1 MTSVKINMNIPTHMV
16 ASIEAHG
23 GLDYLQSIQFTLDP
37 YWIRTPQMWDLC
49 GEDGRYSGVRDQTS
63 QALLDTVSRLW
74 RRVILSMSMLEK
86 LIDESESETV
96 EELGEMFLEGLSY
109 QEGIDDKILFGEISE
124 KVQNGKSQSVH
135 IKRWGPKLWPQ
146 WRIGIRTGW
155 YRHQPPRTS
164 SYIKKQGNPGIGAR
178 GPGLAE
184 NSKNDNPKDN
194 NSSLEKSAFYFFLL
208 EHEDKIHQDLIKEYG
223 DLCFNPDGSFK
234 YDLKEYKGVEL
245 WKHHLRSRSSH
256 PGFVEKFENMAR
268 AEKRREDEMRKE
280 AERTRRLKISRQMD
294 SIRRAAAVNAA
305 AERERVE
312 RNKVQV
318 SETMKVG
325 SRSSNAGFE
334 LWKTEN
340 KADIKANFPT
350 LTPAKFLVK
359 CMELWK
365 ELDDKERK
373 EWDEAAVMYEG
384 LH

>member
-1 MTSVKINMNIPTHMV
+1 MSSVKINMNIPTHMV
-16 ASIEAHG
+16 ASIKAHG

-37 YWIRTPQMWDLC
+37 YWIRSPQMLDLC
-49 GEDGRYSGVRDQTS
+49 GEDGRYSCVRDQTS

-109 QEGIDDKILFGEISE
+109 QEGADDKILFGEISE
-124 KVQNGKSQSVH
+124 KVQNGKNQCVH

-155 YRHQPPRTS
+155 YRYQPPRTS
-164 SYIKKQGNPGIGAR
+164 SSYMKKGNPGIGA
-178 GPGLAE
+178 GGSGLSDS
-184 NSKNDNPKDN
+184 SKNDNPKDD
-194 NSSLEKSAFYFFLL
+194 NSSLKKSAFYFFLV
-208 EHEDKIHQDLIKEYG
+208 EHEDKIQQDLIKEYG

-234 YDLKEYKGVEL
+234 YDLKEYKGMEL
-245 WKHHLRSRSSH
+245 WKHHLRSRVSH

-268 AEKRREDEMRKE
+268 TEKRREEMRKE
-280 AERTRRLKISRQMD
+280 AELIEQTMRLKV
-294 SIRRAAAVNAA
+294 RAQEEKNRMKAGM
-305 AERERVE
+305 ERVE
-312 RNKVQV
+312 RNKVQI
-318 SETMKVG
+318 SETVKVG

-334 LWKTEN
+334 LWKAEN
-340 KADIKANFPT
+340 EADIRVDFPKLST
-350 LTPAKFLVK
+350 VKFLVK

-365 ELDDKERK
+365 KLDEKERK
-373 EWDEAAVMYEG
+373 EWDEAAVMYKG